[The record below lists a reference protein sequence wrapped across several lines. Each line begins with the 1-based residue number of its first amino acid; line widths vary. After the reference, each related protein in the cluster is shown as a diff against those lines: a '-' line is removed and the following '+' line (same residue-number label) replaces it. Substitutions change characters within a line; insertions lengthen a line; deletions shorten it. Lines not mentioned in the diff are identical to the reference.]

1 MGDLIPEFSIV
12 LPAHNE
18 AESIA
23 PMCAALHDELAPLG
37 TYEIIFVDDG
47 STDNTVVELRAA
59 ARQPA
64 VRYVSFTRNFGHQ
77 PALRAGLNHARGAA
91 VIVMDADFEHP
102 PQVIRELVAQWR
114 AGFKVVGARR
124 IDDPNAVPLL
134 KRATSNLYYRLLDTI
149 GDVRIE
155 PGSADFMLLDRV
167 VVDAV
172 NALDHHDVFLRGIVR
187 WFGYPATSVPFQR
200 GTRRSGQSKY
210 TLTRMVDL
218 AVSGIAGHSLRPL
231 RFAIYLAL
239 AFAGMGLL
247 FVVYSVISF
256 YFVQHTVAGWTS
268 IMAAIAILGA
278 AQLLVLGI
286 FGEYLGRILS
296 ETRRRPT
303 YIVAETEADRVAAQD
318 QPQTRGG
325 PKG

>member
-1 MGDLIPEFSIV
+1 V
-12 LPAHNE
+12 
-18 AESIA
+18 
-23 PMCAALHDELAPLG
+23 
-37 TYEIIFVDDG
+37 
-47 STDNTVVELRAA
+47 
-59 ARQPA
+59 
-64 VRYVSFTRNFGHQ
+64 
-77 PALRAGLNHARGAA
+77 
-91 VIVMDADFEHP
+91 
-102 PQVIRELVAQWR
+102 
-114 AGFKVVGARR
+114 VVG
-124 IDDPNAVPLL
+124 
-134 KRATSNLYYRLLDTI
+134 
-149 GDVRIE
+149 
-155 PGSADFMLLDRV
+155 
-167 VVDAV
+167 AV

-187 WFGYPATSVPFQR
+187 WFGYPATSVPFHR

-318 QPQTRGG
+318 QLQTRGG